1 MHTSL
6 TQWAAMLFLPLA
18 LPVSAW
24 IMWSDMAR
32 MKIPNKAAM
41 TLLIGFAIL
50 GVVALDLTEY
60 LWRWS
65 HFAIILVIG
74 FLMNAA
80 RMLGAGDAKLAAVI
94 APFVALQD
102 TFLVLTIFAA
112 MIVLG
117 FTAHRIL
124 RRIKP
129 LREMF
134 PDWES
139 WSRRDYPMGLS
150 ICLTFLTYLV
160 CGLIY
165 GA

>member
-1 MHTSL
+1 MDISL
-6 TQWAAMLFLPLA
+6 TQWAALLFLPLA
-18 LPVSAW
+18 IPISAW
-24 IMWSDMAR
+24 IMWSDMSR

-41 TLLIGFAIL
+41 ALLIGFAIL
-50 GVVALDLTEY
+50 GFFALDLTEY

-94 APFVALQD
+94 APFIALQD
-102 TFLVLTIFAA
+102 AFFVLTIFAL

-150 ICLTFLTYLV
+150 ICLTFLTYLI

>member
-1 MHTSL
+1 MHTTL

-32 MKIPNKAAM
+32 MKIPNKAVM

-50 GVVALDLTEY
+50 GVVALDLAEY

-94 APFVALQD
+94 APFVALPD

-129 LREMF
+129 LREKF

>member
-1 MHTSL
+1 M
-6 TQWAAMLFLPLA
+6 
-18 LPVSAW
+18 
-24 IMWSDMAR
+24 R
-32 MKIPNKAAM
+32 R
-41 TLLIGFAIL
+41 GC
-50 GVVALDLTEY
+50 
-60 LWRWS
+60 
-65 HFAIILVIG
+65 
-74 FLMNAA
+74 
-80 RMLGAGDAKLAAVI
+80 LGAGDAKFAAAI
-94 APFVALQD
+94 APFVAVQD

-112 MIVLG
+112 MIVVG

-129 LREMF
+129 LRELV

-150 ICLTFLTYLV
+150 ICLTFLTYLI

>member
-1 MHTSL
+1 MHTTL

-50 GVVALDLTEY
+50 GLVALDLTEY

>member
-1 MHTSL
+1 MQIFL

-18 LPVSAW
+18 LLVSAW
-24 IMWSDMAR
+24 VMWSDMAR
-32 MKIPNKAAM
+32 MKIPNKAVM
-41 TLLIGFAIL
+41 VLLIGFAVL
-50 GVVALDLTEY
+50 GFFALDLSTY

-65 HFAIILVIG
+65 HFALILVLG

-80 RMLGAGDAKLAAVI
+80 RMLGAGDAKFAAAI
-94 APFVALQD
+94 APFVAVQD

-112 MIVLG
+112 MIVVG

-129 LREMF
+129 LRELV

-150 ICLTFLTYLV
+150 ICLTFLTYLI

>member
-1 MHTSL
+1 MHTTL